1 MCEQGMSVILL
12 RFLIGFYDF
21 IVVFC
26 ALMLYSS
33 KIYSERFYSFSCFQF
48 HFQTVHFQGIVLCI
62 YLECFT
68 HLLALIISWWFP
80 LRSSICKIVSSVT
93 GGSFTS
99 SFMI

>member
-12 RFLIGFYDF
+12 RSLIGFYDF
-21 IVVFC
+21 IVIFN
-26 ALMLYSS
+26 ALVLYFS

-48 HFQTVHFQGIVLCI
+48 HFRTVHFQGIVLYI

-68 HLLALIISWWFP
+68 HLLVLIISWWFS
-80 LRSSICKIVSSVT
+80 LRSSVCKIVSSLT

-99 SFMI
+99 SFVI